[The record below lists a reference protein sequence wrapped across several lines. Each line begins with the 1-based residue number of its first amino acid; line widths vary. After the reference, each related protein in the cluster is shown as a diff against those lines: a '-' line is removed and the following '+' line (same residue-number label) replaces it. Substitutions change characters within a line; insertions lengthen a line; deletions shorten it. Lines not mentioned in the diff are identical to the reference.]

1 LSSRNRG
8 FILVEAL
15 LALSIVIAAALLSGS
30 TIRMYASAQDTIR
43 RKMEEN
49 DRQMREQY
57 HREEACEE
65 ICSEDAADSS

>member
-1 LSSRNRG
+1 M
-8 FILVEAL
+8 EAL
-15 LALSIVIAAALLSGS
+15 LALSIVIAAVLLSGS
-30 TIRMYASAQDTIR
+30 TIRMHASAQDTIR

-65 ICSEDAADSS
+65 TCSEDAADSS